1 MVLACIMSLTSSAQA
16 SNGFTTGDDDDYVW
30 VDSLAFELTDHGSH
44 SQYYKDG
51 KCELSKSSSLI
62 FKATIPNRI
71 YDNKHY
77 RAEHPYNVGTIKLT
91 AFDGCSRLSSIT
103 IPSGVSVI
111 EWGTLSDCSE
121 LTEFIVASDNKYFN
135 SIDGVLFKSIN
146 GVSTLYRFPIK
157 HRQKYSLP
165 QEVSNI
171 TDKAFYGCFIDTLEV
186 NKSFNGFSSSSPF
199 SNLKSTVVLNC
210 RTDGSLLKDLN
221 SESCVIADG
230 RDFTNIR
237 KYWSGKLKPTSPV
250 WIDDI
255 NTDLTFA
262 SFKVYTSETDD
273 IAIKS
278 VIFNDTEIQH
288 DDNGVY
294 HLRNLLPSSTYEIGI
309 RYIEKG
315 IENTLPY
322 SFQTAVPSITT
333 ANTESYEGKI
343 RCCVSAQGN
352 ASETGLY
359 CVETGKYYKTID
371 DVCDVTGLC
380 PDTRYTLR
388 PYARYSGRL
397 YGVGLPDASLNANAK
412 DVSAKTIKA
421 SFRYKTTC
429 TQTTITV
436 SDLKLGSDG
445 TLEIS
450 ELGFIEGENRLN
462 QTSYTATG
470 LSPNNRHY
478 FKFYAKIG
486 DSEYTDGSY
495 LNTAGFNPSIK
506 TTVTPTTVLINTSY
520 TEKEAKVTSCEL
532 YIKGEKQSITNDILL
547 TGLRPGESISI
558 SFKVYPTGET
568 ATETATAS
576 PAISFETL
584 EPKTVSNTTAVV
596 AATTNISDEELGA
609 GFEWRKVDAP
619 DVVSS
624 RRGSGR
630 IYDGVLEGRI
640 QGLASDSYYKVRPF
654 YKSNSG
660 AEYFGEWKGF
670 DPSDFSYFEPTVHT
684 YPVTSVSATS
694 ASVRAYVMAGTDEID
709 EQGIEYWPVGSPEAK
724 KVKDK
729 ANAGNVTT
737 IISSGQV
744 MNVALENLQP
754 STTYVCRA
762 YVKAGGSTT
771 YGEEQTF
778 TTENASG
785 IIGIEAG
792 DNGDITVTGYYN
804 LQGIRFDTPQKGLN
818 IVKYSDGSVVKT
830 IY

>member
-1 MVLACIMSLTSSAQA
+1 MVLACIMSLTSSA
-16 SNGFTTGDDDDYVW
+16 G
-30 VDSLAFELTDHGSH
+30 
-44 SQYYKDG
+44 
-51 KCELSKSSSLI
+51 SSSVSGGLPYGYVYI
-62 FKATIPNRI
+62 DSIIYHLDYYDSYRLSGEATVTGANPEIHKAIIRNSFSYDRKTYKVTTIASESFDECPNLSSVSI
-71 YDNKHY
+71 PANVTYIS
-77 RAEHPYNVGTIKLT
+77 PYQDWYKCGN
-91 AFDGCSRLSSIT
+91 LSSIT
-103 IPSGVSVI
+103 VDADNKNYQAYDDVLFNHGILVACVPNKKRSKYQIPSTTTKI
-111 EWGTLSDCSE
+111 Y
-121 LTEFIVASDNKYFN
+121 ASAFRNCD
-135 SIDGVLFKSIN
+135 IDTI
-146 GVSTLYRFPIK
+146 IID
-157 HRQKYSLP
+157 
-165 QEVSNI
+165 SNI
-171 TDKAFYGCFIDTLEV
+171 EKDSYAFYDLTTRAIVF
-186 NKSFNGFSSSSPF
+186 
-199 SNLKSTVVLNC
+199 NC
-210 RTDGSLLKDLN
+210 RTEGSILPGLN
-221 SESCVIADG
+221 KSSCVIADG
-230 RDFTNIR
+230 RDFSKIR
-237 KYWSGKLKPTSPV
+237 DYWSGELKPTSPLPTSPF
-250 WIDDI
+250 WIDYI
-255 NTDLTFA
+255 NIDFTFA

-273 IAIKS
+273 ITIKS

-322 SFQTAVPSITT
+322 SFQTAVPTIET

-343 RCCVSAQGN
+343 SCCVSAQGN
-352 ASETGLY
+352 ASEIGLY
-359 CVETGKYYKTID
+359 CVQTGKYYKAIGD
-371 DVCDVTGLC
+371 LCDVTGLC
-380 PDTRYTLR
+380 PDTRYTLC

-397 YGVGLPDASLNANAK
+397 YGVGLPDASLKANAK
-412 DVSAKTIKA
+412 DVSAKTKKA
-421 SFRYKTTC
+421 SFDYKYTC

-436 SDLKLGSDG
+436 SKLKLGSDG

-478 FKFYAKIG
+478 FQFYAKIG
-486 DSEYTDGSY
+486 DSEYTEGSS
-495 LNTAGFNPSIK
+495 LSTAGFNPSIK

-520 TEKEAKVTSCEL
+520 TEKDAKVTSCEL

-660 AEYFGEWKGF
+660 TEYFGEWKGF

-709 EQGIEYWPVGSPEAK
+709 EQGIEYWPVGSSEAQ

-737 IISSGQV
+737 IISTGQV